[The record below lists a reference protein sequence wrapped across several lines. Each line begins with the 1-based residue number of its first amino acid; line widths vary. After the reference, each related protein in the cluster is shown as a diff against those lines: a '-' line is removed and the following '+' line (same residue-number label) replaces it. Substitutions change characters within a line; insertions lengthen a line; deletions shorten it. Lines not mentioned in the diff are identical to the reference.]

1 MATKLNGM
9 LNLSKIPK
17 ELIGETKKKEKCIF
31 VDVVPKKNGADQYG
45 YTHSIQIYNK
55 NTKETIY
62 LGDLKPQE
70 FGEKASQ
77 GAPQNVPPQ
86 GAHEQYG
93 QTYATTTPQNDDLPF
108 R

>member
-17 ELIGETKKKEKCIF
+17 ELIGTTKKGEKCIF

-45 YTHSIQIYNK
+45 NTHSIQIYNK
-55 NTKETIY
+55 DTKETIY
-62 LGDLKPQE
+62 LGDFKPVE
-70 FGEKASQ
+70 FGAK
-77 GAPQNVPPQ
+77 APQGNVPPQ

-108 R
+108 